1 VNPTLRTASGLRAG
15 SRVVLL
21 AAALLALLP
30 RTGAASGATDGKH
43 PADVNAREVDGTTP
57 LHWAARED
65 NVEEVRRLLRAGARP
80 DVANRYGVTPLA
92 LAAAN
97 GNAAILDLL
106 IAAGADPNA
115 ASVQSEPVL
124 MSATRSGN
132 IEAVRCLLGHGANVN
147 AREAWQGETALMW
160 AAGGN
165 HAAILKLLLE
175 HGADINARSGVPD
188 FPRKQAGLT
197 VLPRGNWT
205 PLMYA
210 ARQGA
215 LDTARA
221 LADAGANLDLT
232 DPDGTTALVL
242 AIINV
247 HYDTAAV
254 LIEAGANP
262 NLADDTGMAAL
273 YAAADMNTL
282 PWMFGRPDPKL
293 TDKLTGAD
301 IVAMLLD
308 YGADPN
314 ARLKAVI
321 MQRHHTGGDFALGEG
336 STAFMRAAK
345 SGDLPV
351 MRMLLAYGAD
361 PTITQK
367 NHTTALML
375 AAGFGWRDGNAAI
388 PTRDRGSVK
397 DALAAMQICLDGGVN
412 VRAANDAGDTVLHA
426 AATRGSDVI
435 IQFLVDKGAD
445 VHAKNRQ
452 GRTPLDA
459 ALARRGASAVPAA
472 VAIFQKLSG
481 VSSGTPA
488 PPAAPA
494 QAPPAP
500 E

>member
-1 VNPTLRTASGLRAG
+1 VNRTRRTVRA
-15 SRVVLL
+15 L
-21 AAALLALLP
+21 
-30 RTGAASGATDGKH
+30 TFGAASVALAAMLTAPAFAAQDKA
-43 PADVNAREVDGTTP
+43 PAADVNAREVDGTTA
-57 LHWAARED
+57 LHRAVRVDDAA
-65 NVEEVRRLLRAGARP
+65 EVRRLIKAGARV
-80 DVANRYGVTPLA
+80 DVVNRYGVSPLA

-97 GNAAILDLL
+97 GNAAVLELL
-106 IAAGADPNA
+106 IEAGADPNA
-115 ASVQSEPVL
+115 PSAQAEPVL
-124 MSATRSGN
+124 MTAARSGN
-132 IEAVRCLLGHGANVN
+132 VDAVRCLIEHGADVN
-147 AREAWQGETALMW
+147 AREPWQGETALMW
-160 AAGGN
+160 AAGLN
-165 HAAILKLLLE
+165 HPAIVQLLIQ
-175 HGADINARSGVPD
+175 HGAQIDARSTAPE
-188 FPRKQAGLT
+188 FPRKQSGLS
-197 VLPRGNWT
+197 VLPRGRWT

-215 LDTARA
+215 LDAARA
-221 LADAGANLDLT
+221 LAAAGAGLDLR

-247 HYDTAAV
+247 HYDTAAS
-254 LIEAGANP
+254 LIEAGADP

-273 YAAADMNTL
+273 YAAVDLNTL

-293 TDKLTGAD
+293 ADRLTGVD
-301 IVAMLLD
+301 IVRLLLE

-321 MQRHHTGGDFALGEG
+321 MQRHHTGGDTALGEG
-336 STAFMRAAK
+336 ATPFMRAAK

-351 MRMLLAYGAD
+351 MRLLLEYGAD

-367 NHTTALML
+367 NRTTALML

-397 DALAAMQICLDGGVN
+397 DALAAIQLCLDGGVD

-435 IQFLVDKGAD
+435 IQSLVDKGAD

-472 VAIFQKLSG
+472 VAILQKLSG
-481 VSSGTPA
+481 VAPGTP
-488 PPAAPA
+488 PPA
-494 QAPPAP
+494 QAPADPAP
-500 E
+500 Q

>member
-1 VNPTLRTASGLRAG
+1 MVFGAETHVARAFQARVGGPGRAALRTRSTG
-15 SRVVLL
+15 SRFLVC
-21 AAALLALLP
+21 LALTLLFGLAP
-30 RTGAASGATDGKH
+30 RTAT
-43 PADVNAREVDGTTP
+43 PQTRDVNAREADGTTA

-65 NVEEVRRLLRAGARP
+65 NADEVRRLLRAGARA
-80 DVANRYGVTPLA
+80 DVTNRYGVTPLA

-97 GNAAILDLL
+97 GSAVIMDLL

-115 ASVQSEPVL
+115 TSSQAEPVL
-124 MSATRSGN
+124 MTAARSGSV
-132 IEAVRCLLGHGANVN
+132 EAVQCLLGHGADVN
-147 AREAWQGETALMW
+147 AREPWQGETALMW

-165 HAAILKLLLE
+165 HAAIAKLLIA
-175 HGADINARSGVPD
+175 HGAGLDARSSVPD
-188 FPRKQAGLT
+188 FPRRQAGLT

-215 LDTARA
+215 VDAART
-221 LADAGANLDLT
+221 LAEAGANLDLV

-254 LIEAGANP
+254 LIEAGADP
-262 NLADDTGMAAL
+262 NLADETGMAAL
-273 YAAADMNTL
+273 YAAADMDTL

-293 TDKLTGAD
+293 TDRLSGAD
-301 IVAMLLD
+301 IVAMLLE

-314 ARLKAVI
+314 ARLKSVL

-336 STAFMRAAK
+336 STPLMRAAK

-351 MRMLLAYGAD
+351 MRLLLKHGAD
-361 PTITQK
+361 PKIAQK
-367 NHTTALML
+367 NNTTALML

-397 DALAAMQICLDGGVN
+397 DAIEAIKLCLDGGVDI
-412 VRAANDAGDTVLHA
+412 RAANDAGDTVLHA

-445 VHAKNRQ
+445 VHAKNKQ

-472 VAIFQKLSG
+472 VAIFQKLTG
-481 VSSGTPA
+481 VKE
-488 PPAAPA
+488 
-494 QAPPAP
+494 AP
-500 E
+500 EQ

>member
-1 VNPTLRTASGLRAG
+1 MKKPGLGWLAFAVTLLT
-15 SRVVLL
+15 
-21 AAALLALLP
+21 AAAG
-30 RTGAASGATDGKH
+30 GAAPPSSATDAKTTRGK
-43 PADVNAREVDGTTP
+43 DVNAREADGTTA
-57 LHWAARED
+57 LHWAARSD
-65 NVEEVRRLLRAGARP
+65 DADEVRRLLRAGARA
-80 DVANRYGVTPLA
+80 DVTNRYGVTPLA
-92 LAAAN
+92 LAAGN
-97 GNAAILDLL
+97 GNAVIMDLL

-115 ASVQSEPVL
+115 PSSQAEPVL
-124 MSATRSGN
+124 MTATRSGSL
-132 IEAVRCLLGHGANVN
+132 EAVRCLIGHGADVN
-147 AREAWQGETALMW
+147 AREPWQGETALMW
-160 AAGGN
+160 AAGAN
-165 HAAILKLLLE
+165 HAAVARLLIE
-175 HGADINARSGVPD
+175 HGAVVDARSGVPE
-188 FPRKQAGLT
+188 FPRRQAGLT

-215 LDTARA
+215 ADAART
-221 LADAGANLDLT
+221 LAEAGANLDLV
-232 DPDGTTALVL
+232 DPDGTSALVL

-254 LIEAGANP
+254 LIEAGADP
-262 NLADDTGMAAL
+262 NLADETGMAAL
-273 YAAADMNTL
+273 YATVDMNTL
-282 PWMFGRPDPKL
+282 SWMFGRPDPKL
-293 TDKLTGAD
+293 TDRLTGVD
-301 IVAMLLD
+301 VVSKLLE

-314 ARLKAVI
+314 ARLKSAI
-321 MQRHHTGGDFALGEG
+321 MQRHHTGGDPSLGEG
-336 STAFMRAAK
+336 ATPFMRAAK

-351 MRMLLAYGAD
+351 LHLLLQYGAD
-361 PTITQK
+361 PKITQK

-397 DALAAMQICLDGGVN
+397 DAIEAMKLCLDGGVD

-472 VAIFQKLSG
+472 VAIFQKLTG
-481 VSSGTPA
+481 VAESSP
-488 PPAAPA
+488 
-494 QAPPAP
+494 Q
-500 E
+500 

>member
-1 VNPTLRTASGLRAG
+1 MSTETASAV
-15 SRVVLL
+15 SATAFCL
-21 AAALLALLP
+21 AMSLV
-30 RTGAASGATDGKH
+30 AASPASAASQNEKKTR
-43 PADVNAREVDGTTP
+43 PAADVNAREVDGTTA
-57 LHWAARED
+57 LHWAARAD
-65 NVEEVRRLLRAGARP
+65 DAAEVRRLLKAGAQV
-80 DVANRYGVTPLA
+80 DAVNRYGVTPMA

-97 GNAAILDLL
+97 GSTAILNLL
-106 IAAGADPNA
+106 LEAGADPNA
-115 ASVQSEPVL
+115 ASAQAEPVL
-124 MSATRSGN
+124 MTAARSGSVD
-132 IEAVRCLLGHGANVN
+132 AVRVLLDHGAEVN
-147 AREAWQGETALMW
+147 AREPWQGETALMW

-165 HAAILKLLLE
+165 HAAVARLLIE
-175 HGADINARSGVPD
+175 RGAEVDGRSTVPE
-188 FPRKQAGLT
+188 FPRRQAGLS
-197 VLPRGNWT
+197 VLPRGRWT

-215 LDTARA
+215 VDAARV
-221 LADAGANLDLT
+221 LADAGANLDLS

-254 LIEAGANP
+254 LIEAGADP
-262 NLADDTGMAAL
+262 NLADETGMAAL
-273 YAAADMNTL
+273 YAAVDLNTL

-293 TDKLTGAD
+293 TDRLTGLD
-301 IVAMLLD
+301 IVRMLLE

-314 ARLKAVI
+314 ARLKSVI
-321 MQRHHTGGDFALGEG
+321 MQRHHTGGDTALGEG
-336 STAFMRAAK
+336 ATPFMRAAK
-345 SGDLPV
+345 SGDLSV
-351 MRMLLAYGAD
+351 MRLLLQHGAD
-361 PTITQK
+361 PAITQK

-397 DALAAMQICLDGGVN
+397 DALVALQMCLDGGVSI
-412 VRAANDAGDTVLHA
+412 RAANDAGDTVLHA

-472 VAIFQKLSG
+472 VAILQKLSG
-481 VSSGTPA
+481 VAPA
-488 PPAAPA
+488 TAAAAPA
-494 QAPPAP
+494 AVQAADQAPQ
-500 E
+500 

>member
-1 VNPTLRTASGLRAG
+1 VARTA
-15 SRVVLL
+15 
-21 AAALLALLP
+21 
-30 RTGAASGATDGKH
+30 GAQAR
-43 PADVNAREVDGTTP
+43 DVNAREADGTTA
-57 LHWAARED
+57 LHWAARAD
-65 NVEEVRRLLRAGARP
+65 DAAAVRTLLRAGARA

-115 ASVQSEPVL
+115 PSSQAEPVL
-124 MSATRSGN
+124 MTATRSGSVA
-132 IEAVRCLLGHGANVN
+132 AVTCLLRHGADVN
-147 AREAWQGETALMW
+147 AREPWQGETALMW

-165 HAAILKLLLE
+165 HAAIAKLLIL
-175 HGADINARSGVPD
+175 HGAELDEQSAVPD
-188 FPRKQAGLT
+188 FPRRQAGLT
-197 VLPRGNWT
+197 VLPRGRWT

-215 LDTARA
+215 VDAART
-221 LADAGANLDLT
+221 LAEAGANLDLT

-254 LIEAGANP
+254 LIEAGADP
-262 NLADDTGMAAL
+262 NIADETGMAAL
-273 YAAADMNTL
+273 YAAADMDTL

-293 TDKLTGAD
+293 TDRLTGVD
-301 IVAMLLD
+301 IVALLLE

-314 ARLKAVI
+314 ARLKSVL
-321 MQRHHTGGDFALGEG
+321 MQRHHTGGDNALGEG
-336 STAFMRAAK
+336 ATPFMRAAK

-351 MRMLLAYGAD
+351 MRLLLKHGAD
-361 PTITQK
+361 PKVRQR
-367 NHTTALML
+367 NGTTALML

-397 DALAAMQICLDGGVN
+397 DAVEAIRICLDRGVD

-435 IQFLVDKGAD
+435 IQFLVDNGAD
-445 VHAKNRQ
+445 VQARNRQ

-472 VAIFQKLSG
+472 VAILQKLSG
-481 VSSGTPA
+481 VKE
-488 PPAAPA
+488 
-494 QAPPAP
+494 Q
-500 E
+500 

>member
-1 VNPTLRTASGLRAG
+1 VNQARTIRGLTL
-15 SRVVLL
+15 
-21 AAALLALLP
+21 
-30 RTGAASGATDGKH
+30 GAAWVALTAILTVPTFAAEEKK
-43 PADVNAREVDGTTP
+43 PAADVNAREVDGTTA
-57 LHWAARED
+57 LHRAARAD
-65 NVEEVRRLLRAGARP
+65 DAGEVRRLIHAGARV
-80 DVANRYGVTPLA
+80 DVVNRYGVTPLA

-97 GNAAILDLL
+97 GNASVLELL
-106 IAAGADPNA
+106 IKAGADPNA
-115 ASVQSEPVL
+115 PSAQAEPVL
-124 MSATRSGN
+124 MTAARSGSVD
-132 IEAVRCLLGHGANVN
+132 AVRCLIEHGADVN
-147 AREAWQGETALMW
+147 AREPWQGETALMW
-160 AAGGN
+160 AAGLD
-165 HAAILKLLLE
+165 HPAVVKLLIQ
-175 HGADINARSGVPD
+175 HGAQIDARSTAPD
-188 FPRKQAGLT
+188 FPRKQSGLS
-197 VLPRGNWT
+197 VLPRGRWT

-215 LDTARA
+215 LEGTRA
-221 LADAGANLDLT
+221 LAAAGANLDLK

-247 HYDTAAV
+247 HYDTAAA
-254 LIEAGANP
+254 LIEAGADP

-273 YAAADMNTL
+273 YAAVDLNTL

-293 TDKLTGAD
+293 TDRLTGVD
-301 IVAMLLD
+301 IVRMLLEQ
-308 YGADPN
+308 GADPN

-321 MQRHHTGGDFALGEG
+321 MQRHHTGGDTALGEG
-336 STAFMRAAK
+336 ATPFMRAAK
-345 SGDLPV
+345 SGDLPA
-351 MRMLLAYGAD
+351 MRLLLKYGAD

-397 DALAAMQICLDGGVN
+397 DALAALQMCLDGGVD

-435 IQFLVDKGAD
+435 IQFLVDNGAD

-472 VAIFQKLSG
+472 VAILQKLSG
-481 VSSGTPA
+481 VAPGTPA
-488 PPAAPA
+488 PAPA
-494 QAPPAP
+494 QAADPAP
-500 E
+500 Q